1 MTQNHIQA
9 GPATR
14 VPGRRFA
21 ARAQLQTST
30 DFARPR
36 PAVVAMFFALA
47 PAVAKVVH
55 TNYLNDIPAFDAE
68 LRATKGAL
76 THKNSTELVR
86 PQALSRPALC

>member
-1 MTQNHIQA
+1 MPRAHS
-9 GPATR
+9 
-14 VPGRRFA
+14 RR
-21 ARAQLQTST
+21 RALTSR
-30 DFARPR
+30 ARPR